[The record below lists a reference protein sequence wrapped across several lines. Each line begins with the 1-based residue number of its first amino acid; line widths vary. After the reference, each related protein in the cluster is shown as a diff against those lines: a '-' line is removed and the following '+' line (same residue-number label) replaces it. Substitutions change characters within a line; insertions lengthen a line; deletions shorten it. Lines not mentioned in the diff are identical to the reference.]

1 MWGKD
6 CAQGLSQRQ
15 PRWSAH
21 PVDGAEC
28 RVQAQDPAFSPDPGF
43 CSWLFRSGSWLFCFV
58 FWCFL
63 SCCPL
68 LAPTAHFFWSLVV
81 AFYSVAWGGCV
92 QIQTQPQRVPGRRLV
107 SRVWVMVT
115 TSVCFFFQVISRL
128 SNKSTVSQVWL
139 FAKEQNIY
147 LKFVGFPT
155 NLFPPWRFFVFTFDF
170 P

>member
-1 MWGKD
+1 MIRPPCRW
-6 CAQGLSQRQ
+6 CWVQGAGTGPCFLSRPQLLLLALQ
-15 PRWSAH
+15 KWQL
-21 PVDGAEC
+21 V
-28 RVQAQDPAFSPDPGF
+28 V
-43 CSWLFRSGSWLFCFV
+43 LFCFV

-81 AFYSVAWGGCV
+81 AFYSVAWGGCI